1 MKLPWVSRC
10 QLVAAEQRIT
20 DLAFQLER
28 EVNRN
33 DGLMAALKSLAPPAE
48 GFRDFRHHP
57 TWYGNPSPE
66 PLVDFGTFENHR
78 PGPSTPPIVGLGT
91 LARPEQN
98 DAIPGAQ
105 VAAEPCSVPPP
116 GWSCSRGAGHDGP
129 CAASPVEPDD
139 IDVPVRDRRT
149 GELLPPLVPGV
160 ELGPPE
166 VKPRG
171 GKGGRINK
179 RAALE
184 APTDPM
190 HGVDLEAVEAVVE
203 EDRQRRKDPARRQSP
218 DRAARD
224 RAIVAAC
231 RKRSVNEVAD
241 EYQLTRER
249 VRQIAAKAGVKA
261 PTPTRRGG

>member
-1 MKLPWVSRC
+1 MNLPWVSRG
-10 QLVAAEQRIT
+10 QLAVLEKENEGLYRE
-20 DLAFQLER
+20 LER
-28 EVNRN
+28 ERERN
-33 DGLMAALKSLAPPAE
+33 AGLMDALKNLAPPAVLL
-48 GFRDFRHHP
+48 P
-57 TWYGNPSPE
+57 TDTSRGHLPANVVFPYGNNGNGHSLE
-66 PLVDFGTFENHR
+66 PLVDFGQMD
-78 PGPSTPPIVGLGT
+78 P
-91 LARPEQN
+91 ARPEQN

-105 VAAEPCSVPPP
+105 VVAEPCSVPPP